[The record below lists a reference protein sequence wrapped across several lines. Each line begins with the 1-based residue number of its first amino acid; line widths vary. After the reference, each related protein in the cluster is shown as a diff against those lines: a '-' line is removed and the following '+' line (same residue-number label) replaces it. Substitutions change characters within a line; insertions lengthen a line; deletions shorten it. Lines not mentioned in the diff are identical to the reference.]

1 MPIMAKLGVG
11 LLVIPQK
18 PWETVKEDFE
28 IYHRVWAETHGAS
41 SLPPA
46 PMCGGFFFVDESA
59 DRAEEMAYKYIGRY
73 YHSVMEHYEMT
84 AGHLETMKGYE
95 YYSRM
100 HSHIEKRTPDG
111 AAADFVRLM
120 PWGTPDQLLEKIE
133 FVHETIGAQGM
144 MGHFSYA
151 GMPYDEAERSLR
163 LFVDKVMPEMQRI
176 GTESGA
182 LMVG

>member
-1 MPIMAKLGVG
+1 MLCTGGEVLEEGAVILG
-11 LLVIPQK
+11 
-18 PWETVKEDFE
+18 EF
-28 IYHRVWAETHGAS
+28 AEQ
-41 SLPPA
+41 
-46 PMCGGFFFVDESA
+46 
-59 DRAEEMAYKYIGRY
+59 R
-73 YHSVMEHYEMT
+73 
-84 AGHLETMKGYE
+84 
-95 YYSRM
+95 
-100 HSHIEKRTPDG
+100 RT
-111 AAADFVRLM
+111 RLM

>member
-1 MPIMAKLGVG
+1 
-11 LLVIPQK
+11 
-18 PWETVKEDFE
+18 
-28 IYHRVWAETHGAS
+28 
-41 SLPPA
+41 
-46 PMCGGFFFVDESA
+46 
-59 DRAEEMAYKYIGRY
+59 
-73 YHSVMEHYEMT
+73 
-84 AGHLETMKGYE
+84 
-95 YYSRM
+95 M